1 MASVPA
7 VVGVLAG
14 MLFLGE
20 RPGANEFIAL
30 VLVLASLGTVMFA
43 PASKSPP
50 APIAPD

>member
-1 MASVPA
+1 
-7 VVGVLAG
+7 

-20 RPGANEFIAL
+20 HPGANEFIAL
-30 VLVLASLGTVMFA
+30 VLVLASLGTVMLA